1 LLTADASLPL
11 NELDFEVRKE
21 TGIEINL
28 DAMAPRNLTTKDA
41 IEKRRSIRK
50 FKSDPV
56 NDKHVAALI
65 EAARLAP
72 SGSNSQPWRFKIV
85 SDDATKAKLAI
96 AAYHQSFVAQ
106 APIVIVCCADL
117 HGYFE
122 GITARSQEI
131 GKEGALEETMV
142 RILRKRAEQ
151 LITMNVQDLAPGIA
165 FNVAIAIEHIVLRA
179 LDFGLGSCWVRM
191 IDEQKIKDIFGWGN
205 SIHVVALLPLGYP
218 DEAPAPRERRTSEEI
233 IIE

>member
-1 LLTADASLPL
+1 
-11 NELDFEVRKE
+11 
-21 TGIEINL
+21 
-28 DAMAPRNLTTKDA
+28 M
-41 IEKRRSIRK
+41 
-50 FKSDPV
+50 
-56 NDKHVAALI
+56 ALI

-72 SGSNSQPWRFKIV
+72 SASNTQPWRFKIV
-85 SDDATKAKLAI
+85 TDDKTKLKLAD

-106 APIVIVCCADL
+106 APVVLVCCADL

-122 GITARSQEI
+122 GVSSRSQDF

-142 RILRKRAEQ
+142 RVLRERAGQ
-151 LITMNVQDLAPGIA
+151 LKAMNVQDLAPSIA

-205 SIHVVALLPLGYP
+205 NMHVVALLPLGYP
-218 DEAPAPRERRTSEEI
+218 DETPSARGRRAVEELLL
-233 IIE
+233 E

>member
-1 LLTADASLPL
+1 
-11 NELDFEVRKE
+11 
-21 TGIEINL
+21 
-28 DAMAPRNLTTKDA
+28 MAARNLTTKDA

-56 NDKHVAALI
+56 PGEHITALI

-72 SGSNSQPWRFKIV
+72 SGSNTQPWRFKIV
-85 SDDATKAKLAI
+85 SDDETKAKLAV

-106 APIVIVCCADL
+106 APVVLVCCADL
-117 HGYFE
+117 QGYFE
-122 GITARSQEI
+122 GITARSQDF

-142 RILRKRAEQ
+142 RVLRERTEQ
-151 LITMNVQDLAPGIA
+151 LKMMNVQDLAPGIA
-165 FNVAIAIEHIVLRA
+165 FNVAIAVEHIVLRA

-218 DEAPAPRERRTSEEI
+218 DEAPPPRKRRTVEEI
-233 IIE
+233 TLK

>member
-1 LLTADASLPL
+1 
-11 NELDFEVRKE
+11 
-21 TGIEINL
+21 
-28 DAMAPRNLTTKDA
+28 MAARNLTTKGA

-56 NDKHVAALI
+56 PDEHITALI

-72 SGSNSQPWRFKIV
+72 SGSNTQPWRFKIV
-85 SDDATKAKLAI
+85 SDDETKAKLAV

-106 APIVIVCCADL
+106 APVVLVCCADL

-122 GITARSQEI
+122 GITARSQDF
-131 GKEGALEETMV
+131 GKEGALEETMMRV
-142 RILRKRAEQ
+142 LRERAEQ
-151 LITMNVQDLAPGIA
+151 LKMMNVQDLAPGIA
-165 FNVAIAIEHIVLRA
+165 FNVAIAVEHIVLRA

-218 DEAPAPRERRTSEEI
+218 DEAPAARKRRTIEEI
-233 IIE
+233 ILE

>member
-1 LLTADASLPL
+1 
-11 NELDFEVRKE
+11 
-21 TGIEINL
+21 
-28 DAMAPRNLTTKDA
+28 MAARNLTTKDA

-56 NDKHVAALI
+56 PDEHITALI

-72 SGSNSQPWRFKIV
+72 SGSNTQPWRFKIV
-85 SDDATKAKLAI
+85 SDDETKAKLAV

-106 APIVIVCCADL
+106 APVVLVCCADL

-122 GITARSQEI
+122 GITARSQDF
-131 GKEGALEETMV
+131 GKEGALEETMMRV
-142 RILRKRAEQ
+142 LRDRAEQ
-151 LITMNVQDLAPGIA
+151 LKMMNVQDLAPGIA
-165 FNVAIAIEHIVLRA
+165 FNVAIAVEHIVLRA

-205 SIHVVALLPLGYP
+205 SMHVVALLPLGYP
-218 DEAPAPRERRTSEEI
+218 DEAPAPRKRRTIEEI
-233 IIE
+233 ILK

>member
-1 LLTADASLPL
+1 MATRDLP
-11 NELDFEVRKE
+11 
-21 TGIEINL
+21 
-28 DAMAPRNLTTKDA
+28 TKDA

-50 FKSDPV
+50 FKRDPV
-56 NDKHVAALI
+56 PDEHIMALI

-72 SGSNSQPWRFKIV
+72 SASNTQPWRFKIV
-85 SDDATKAKLAI
+85 SDDETKAKLAV

-106 APIVIVCCADL
+106 APIVLVCCADL

-122 GITARSQEI
+122 GIATRSQEF

-142 RILRKRAEQ
+142 RVLRERAEQ
-151 LITMNVQDLAPGIA
+151 LKTMNVQDLAPGIA

-205 SIHVVALLPLGYP
+205 SMHVVALLPLGYP
-218 DEAPAPRERRTSEEI
+218 DEAPA
-233 IIE
+233 

>member
-1 LLTADASLPL
+1 
-11 NELDFEVRKE
+11 
-21 TGIEINL
+21 
-28 DAMAPRNLTTKDA
+28 MAARNLTTKDA

-56 NDKHVAALI
+56 PGEHITALI

-72 SGSNSQPWRFKIV
+72 SGSNTQPWRFKIV
-85 SDDATKAKLAI
+85 SDEETKAKLAE

-106 APIVIVCCADL
+106 APVVLVCCADL
-117 HGYFE
+117 QGYFE
-122 GITARSQEI
+122 GITARSQDF

-142 RILRKRAEQ
+142 RVLRERAEQ
-151 LITMNVQDLAPGIA
+151 LKMMNVQDLAPGIA
-165 FNVAIAIEHIVLRA
+165 FNIAIAVEHIVLRA

-218 DEAPAPRERRTSEEI
+218 DEAPAARKRRTVEEI
-233 IIE
+233 TLK

>member
-1 LLTADASLPL
+1 
-11 NELDFEVRKE
+11 
-21 TGIEINL
+21 
-28 DAMAPRNLTTKDA
+28 MAARNLLTKDA

-56 NDKHVAALI
+56 PDEHITALI

-72 SGSNSQPWRFKIV
+72 SGSNTQPWRFKIV
-85 SDDATKAKLAI
+85 SDDETKAKLVV

-106 APIVIVCCADL
+106 APVVLVCCADL

-122 GITARSQEI
+122 GITARSQDF

-142 RILRKRAEQ
+142 RVLRERAEQ
-151 LITMNVQDLAPGIA
+151 LKTMNVQDLAPGIA
-165 FNVAIAIEHIVLRA
+165 FNVAIAVEHIVLRA

-205 SIHVVALLPLGYP
+205 SMHVVALLPLGYP
-218 DEAPAPRERRTSEEI
+218 DEAPAPRKRRTIEEI
-233 IIE
+233 ILK